1 MGDEELPPR
10 SEDPARALTG
20 AEAAFVACL
29 SFVPVHA
36 GVLGLLVDDLAPA
49 RVRLLH
55 HAYDAGHLIALGL
68 VGAALVQI
76 WRRFGTAGRRAAAG
90 SLAAVGFVFDV
101 AFLTEDLVP
110 RALRMSGGAHVTPW
124 LVGMLAIAAVSPSR
138 GGWGARCVAPP
149 SSRCRWW
156 SAGSS
161 SAPTTSCSSGTTRAC
176 TCTCSRSRRCWW
188 RRP

>member
-1 MGDEELPPR
+1 PR
-10 SEDPARALTG
+10 SEDPALALTG
-20 AEAAFVACL
+20 AEAAFLACL
-29 SFVPVHA
+29 SFEPLHA
-36 GVLGLLVDDLAPA
+36 AVLALLVDDLAA
-49 RVRLLH
+49 TRVRLLH
-55 HAYDAGHLIALGL
+55 HACDAGHLVALGL
-68 VGAALVQI
+68 AGAAVAQI
-76 WRRFGTAGRRAAAG
+76 WRRFATRGLWAAAG
-90 SLAAVGFVFDV
+90 SLAAVGFVFDA

-110 RALRMSGGAHVTPW
+110 RALRMSGGGHVTPW
-124 LVGMLAIAAVSPSR
+124 LVGMLAIAAVTFPLA
-138 GGWGARCVAPP
+138 WGVGRALRRPPFVAPP